1 VKIRHYAKRQTVT
14 KNPRFAQLFFGTLQ
28 NRSVSAVSSK
38 QKSKKSKMNITIIG
52 ASAGIGLE
60 TVKRG
65 LNRNHSITTLSRSEI
80 QLEEKNSLKMIIG
93 DATNKADLL
102 NSIQNADA
110 IIITLGTVKN
120 MKATTLFSDF
130 AKLIVEIHREK
141 KIGVPIIFVTG
152 FGAGESKNYV
162 SWIVKM
168 FLKYFLKD
176 VYADKTKME
185 EIITN
190 SDLNWTVVRPGR
202 LLDKELTEKYRIEN
216 KLFKGI
222 NIGGINRADVA
233 DFLIKQAEKQTE
245 LKKYIAISEK

>member
-1 VKIRHYAKRQTVT
+1 
-14 KNPRFAQLFFGTLQ
+14 
-28 NRSVSAVSSK
+28 
-38 QKSKKSKMNITIIG
+38 MNITIIG

-80 QLEEKNSLKMIIG
+80 EIEEKKSVKMILG
-93 DATNKADLL
+93 DATNKVDLL
-102 NSIQNADA
+102 NAVQNADA
-110 IIITLGTVKN
+110 LIITLGTGKN

-130 AKLIVEIHREK
+130 AKLIVEIHEEN
-141 KIGVPIIFVTG
+141 KIDIPFIFVTG
-152 FGAGESKNYV
+152 FGTGESKNYV
-162 SWIVKM
+162 SWLVRL

-176 VYADKTKME
+176 VYADKAKME

-190 SDLNWTVVRPGR
+190 STMNWTVVRPGR

-216 KLFKGI
+216 KLVKGI

-245 LKKYIAISEK
+245 LKKYVAIAEK

>member
-1 VKIRHYAKRQTVT
+1 
-14 KNPRFAQLFFGTLQ
+14 
-28 NRSVSAVSSK
+28 
-38 QKSKKSKMNITIIG
+38 
-52 ASAGIGLE
+52 
-60 TVKRG
+60 
-65 LNRNHSITTLSRSEI
+65 
-80 QLEEKNSLKMIIG
+80 MILG

-110 IIITLGTVKN
+110 LIITLGTGKN
-120 MKATTLFSDF
+120 MKATTIFSDF
-130 AKLIVEIHREK
+130 AKLIIEIHRVN
-141 KIGVPIIFVTG
+141 KIDIPFIFVTG

-162 SWIVKM
+162 PWLVKF
-168 FLKYFLKD
+168 FLKYLLKD

-190 SDLNWTVVRPGR
+190 SDLKWTVVRPGR
-202 LLDKELTEKYRIEN
+202 LFDKELTEKYRIEN

>member
-1 VKIRHYAKRQTVT
+1 
-14 KNPRFAQLFFGTLQ
+14 
-28 NRSVSAVSSK
+28 
-38 QKSKKSKMNITIIG
+38 MNITIIG

-80 QLEEKNSLKMIIG
+80 QLEEKNSLKMILG
-93 DATNKADLL
+93 DATHKADLL
-102 NSIQNADA
+102 KAIQDA
-110 IIITLGTVKN
+110 EALIITLGTSKN

-130 AKLIVEIHREK
+130 AKLIVDLHKEK
-141 KIGVPIIFVTG
+141 KIEIPVIFVTG

-162 SWIVKM
+162 QWVVKM
-168 FLKYFLKD
+168 FLKYMLKD

-185 EIITN
+185 EIITD
-190 SDLNWTVVRPGR
+190 SDMNWTVVRPGR
-202 LLDKELTEKYRIEN
+202 LLDRELTEKYRIEN
-216 KLFKGI
+216 TLFKGI

-233 DFLIKQAEKQTE
+233 DFLIKQEEKQTE

>member
-1 VKIRHYAKRQTVT
+1 
-14 KNPRFAQLFFGTLQ
+14 
-28 NRSVSAVSSK
+28 
-38 QKSKKSKMNITIIG
+38 MNITIIG

-65 LNRNHSITTLSRSEI
+65 INRNHLITTLSRTEI
-80 QLEEKNSLKMIIG
+80 EIVEKKSFNMILG
-93 DATNKADLL
+93 DATNKVDLL
-102 NSIQNADA
+102 NSIQSADA
-110 IIITLGTVKN
+110 LIVTLGTGKN

-130 AKLIVEIHREK
+130 AKLIVEIHSER
-141 KIGVPIIFVTG
+141 KIEIPLIFVTG

-162 SWIVKM
+162 PWLVKM
-168 FLKYFLKD
+168 FLKYLLKD

-185 EIITN
+185 EITVN
-190 SDLNWTVVRPGR
+190 SDLKWTVVRPGR
-202 LLDKELTEKYRIEN
+202 LLDNKLTEIYRVEN

>member
-1 VKIRHYAKRQTVT
+1 
-14 KNPRFAQLFFGTLQ
+14 
-28 NRSVSAVSSK
+28 
-38 QKSKKSKMNITIIG
+38 MNITIIG
-52 ASAGIGLE
+52 ASAGIGIE

-65 LNRNHSITTLSRSEI
+65 LDRNHSITTLSRSNIEI
-80 QLEEKNSLKMIIG
+80 EEKKLLKVIIG

-102 NSIQNADA
+102 SSIQNADA
-110 IIITLGTVKN
+110 IIVTLGTSKN
-120 MKATTLFSDF
+120 MNATTLFSDF
-130 AKLIVEIHREK
+130 AQLMVEIHKEN
-141 KIGVPIIFVTG
+141 KIDIPFIFVTG

-162 SWIVKM
+162 PWLVKM

-190 SDLNWTVVRPGR
+190 SDLNWTIVRPGR

-222 NIGGINRADVA
+222 NVGGINRADVA
-233 DFLIKQAEKQTE
+233 DFLIKQAEEQTE

>member
-1 VKIRHYAKRQTVT
+1 
-14 KNPRFAQLFFGTLQ
+14 
-28 NRSVSAVSSK
+28 
-38 QKSKKSKMNITIIG
+38 MNITIIG
-52 ASAGIGLE
+52 ASAGLGFE

-65 LNRNHSITTLSRSEI
+65 LDRNHTITTLSRSEI
-80 QLEEKNSLKMIIG
+80 KMEENKSLKVIIG
-93 DATNKADLL
+93 DATIKADLL
-102 NSIQNADA
+102 KAIQNADA
-110 IIITLGTVKN
+110 LIVTIGTSKN
-120 MKATTLFSDF
+120 MKTTTLFSDF
-130 AKLIVEIHREK
+130 AKLMVEIQSEN
-141 KIGVPIIFVTG
+141 KISIPFIFVTG

-185 EIITN
+185 EIITS

-202 LLDKELTEKYRIEN
+202 LLDKELTAQYRIEN

-233 DFLIKQAEKQTE
+233 DFLIKQAENQTE
-245 LKKYIAISEK
+245 LKKYVAIAEK

>member
-1 VKIRHYAKRQTVT
+1 
-14 KNPRFAQLFFGTLQ
+14 
-28 NRSVSAVSSK
+28 
-38 QKSKKSKMNITIIG
+38 MNISIIG

-80 QLEEKNSLKMIIG
+80 NIEEKQSLNMILG
-93 DATNKADLL
+93 DATNKADLFK
-102 NSIQNADA
+102 SIQNADA
-110 IIITLGTVKN
+110 LIVTLGTGKN
-120 MKATTLFSDF
+120 MKPTTLFSDF
-130 AKLIVEIHREK
+130 AKLILEIHKENR
-141 KIGVPIIFVTG
+141 ITIPFIFVTG

-162 SWIVKM
+162 PWLVKM
-168 FLKYFLKD
+168 FLKYLLKD

-185 EIITN
+185 EMITH

-233 DFLIKQAEKQTE
+233 DFLIKQAENQTE
-245 LKKYIAISEK
+245 LKKYIGISEK

>member
-1 VKIRHYAKRQTVT
+1 
-14 KNPRFAQLFFGTLQ
+14 
-28 NRSVSAVSSK
+28 
-38 QKSKKSKMNITIIG
+38 MNITIIG

-65 LNRNHSITTLSRSEI
+65 LNRNHSITTLSRTEI
-80 QLEEKNSLKMIIG
+80 EIEENKSLKMIVG
-93 DATNKADLL
+93 NATNKADLIH
-102 NSIQNADA
+102 SIQNAEA
-110 IIITLGTVKN
+110 LIITLGTGKN

-130 AKLIVEIHREK
+130 AKLILEIDREN
-141 KIGVPIIFVTG
+141 KIDIPFIFVTG

-162 SWIVKM
+162 SWLVKM
-168 FLKYFLKD
+168 FLKFMLKD

-185 EIITN
+185 EMITN

-222 NIGGINRADVA
+222 NIGEINRADVA

>member
-1 VKIRHYAKRQTVT
+1 
-14 KNPRFAQLFFGTLQ
+14 
-28 NRSVSAVSSK
+28 
-38 QKSKKSKMNITIIG
+38 MNITIIG
-52 ASAGIGLE
+52 ASAGVGLE
-60 TVKRG
+60 AVKRG

-80 QLEEKNSLKMIIG
+80 QIDEKKSLKTLRG
-93 DATNKADLL
+93 DAKNKANLIK
-102 NSIQNADA
+102 SIQNADA
-110 IIITLGTVKN
+110 LIVTLGTSKD

-130 AKLIVEIHREK
+130 AQLILEIHKEN
-141 KIGVPIIFVTG
+141 KIHVPFIFVTG

-162 SWIVKM
+162 PWLVKM
-168 FLKYFLKD
+168 FLKYLLKD

-202 LLDKELTEKYRIEN
+202 LLDKELTEKYRVEN
-216 KLFKGI
+216 TLFKGI

-245 LKKYIAISEK
+245 LKKYVAISEK

>member
-1 VKIRHYAKRQTVT
+1 
-14 KNPRFAQLFFGTLQ
+14 
-28 NRSVSAVSSK
+28 
-38 QKSKKSKMNITIIG
+38 MNITIIG

-80 QLEEKNSLKMIIG
+80 EIKEKKSLNMILG
-93 DATNKADLL
+93 DATNKADLI
-102 NSIQNADA
+102 NSIQQADA
-110 IIITLGTVKN
+110 IIVTLGTGRN

-130 AKLIVEIHREK
+130 AKLIVEINREK
-141 KIGVPIIFVTG
+141 KMDVPFIFVTG
-152 FGAGESKNYV
+152 FGAGESKKYV
-162 SWIVKM
+162 PWIVKL
-168 FLKYFLKD
+168 FLKYLLKD

-202 LLDKELTEKYRIEN
+202 LLDKKLTEKYRIEN
-216 KLFKGI
+216 TLFKGI

-245 LKKYIAISEK
+245 IKKYIALSEK

>member
-1 VKIRHYAKRQTVT
+1 
-14 KNPRFAQLFFGTLQ
+14 
-28 NRSVSAVSSK
+28 
-38 QKSKKSKMNITIIG
+38 MNITIIG

-80 QLEEKNSLKMIIG
+80 EEKKSLNMILG
-93 DATNKADLL
+93 DATNKADLK
-102 NSIQNADA
+102 NSIQQADA
-110 IIITLGTVKN
+110 IIVTLGTGRN

-130 AKLIVEIHREK
+130 AKLIVEINREK
-141 KIGVPIIFVTG
+141 KMDVPFIFVTG

-162 SWIVKM
+162 PWIVKL
-168 FLKYFLKD
+168 FLKYLLKD

-216 KLFKGI
+216 TLFKGI

-245 LKKYIAISEK
+245 LKKYIALSEK

>member
-1 VKIRHYAKRQTVT
+1 
-14 KNPRFAQLFFGTLQ
+14 
-28 NRSVSAVSSK
+28 
-38 QKSKKSKMNITIIG
+38 MNITIIG

-60 TVKRG
+60 AVKRG
-65 LNRNHSITTLSRSEI
+65 LDRNHSITTLSRSDIEI
-80 QLEEKNSLKMIIG
+80 EEKKWLKVIIG
-93 DATNKADLL
+93 DATNKVDLL
-102 NSIQNADA
+102 SSIQNADA
-110 IIITLGTVKN
+110 IIVTLGTSKN
-120 MKATTLFSDF
+120 MNATTLFSDF
-130 AKLIVEIHREK
+130 AQLMVEIQKEN
-141 KIGVPIIFVTG
+141 KIDSPFIFVTG

-162 SWIVKM
+162 PWLVKM

-233 DFLIKQAEKQTE
+233 DFLIKQAEEQTE

>member
-1 VKIRHYAKRQTVT
+1 
-14 KNPRFAQLFFGTLQ
+14 
-28 NRSVSAVSSK
+28 
-38 QKSKKSKMNITIIG
+38 MNITIIG

-60 TVKRG
+60 AVKRG
-65 LNRNHSITTLSRSEI
+65 LDRNHSITTLSRSNIEI
-80 QLEEKNSLKMIIG
+80 EEKKSLKVILG

-102 NSIQNADA
+102 SSIQNADA
-110 IIITLGTVKN
+110 IIVTLGTSKN
-120 MKATTLFSDF
+120 MNATTLFSDF
-130 AKLIVEIHREK
+130 AQLMVEIHKEN
-141 KIGVPIIFVTG
+141 KIDIPIIFVTG

-162 SWIVKM
+162 PWLVKM

-222 NIGGINRADVA
+222 NVGGINRADVA

>member
-1 VKIRHYAKRQTVT
+1 
-14 KNPRFAQLFFGTLQ
+14 
-28 NRSVSAVSSK
+28 
-38 QKSKKSKMNITIIG
+38 MNITIIG

-65 LNRNHSITTLSRSEI
+65 LDRNHSITTLSRSGIEI
-80 QLEEKNSLKMIIG
+80 EEKKSLKVILG

-102 NSIQNADA
+102 SSIQNADA
-110 IIITLGTVKN
+110 IIVTLGTSKN
-120 MKATTLFSDF
+120 MNATTLFSDF
-130 AKLIVEIHREK
+130 AQLMVEIHKEN
-141 KIGVPIIFVTG
+141 KIDIPFIFVTG

-162 SWIVKM
+162 PWLVKM

-176 VYADKTKME
+176 VYADKTNME

-190 SDLNWTVVRPGR
+190 SDMNWTVVRPGR

-245 LKKYIAISEK
+245 LRKYIAISEK